1 MASGLSCDDRV
12 LKCKKCRQLLVEEPS
27 HKILDLGG
35 EDAAEEETSNVFII
49 CDDNLPDWISDA
61 VEEVNFIFELNIIL
75 AHVYQY
81 HNCTFYV
88 VLSVSMNICFVQLTL
103 KHKQQSKVLNSF
115 TLLCISTGILTFV

>member
-75 AHVYQY
+75 AHVWQILCKLNIVYSRSK
-81 HNCTFYV
+81 TFQTTQVSRVKIYWTTFILCYSNV
-88 VLSVSMNICFVQLTL
+88 YDYSVL
-103 KHKQQSKVLNSF
+103 
-115 TLLCISTGILTFV
+115 